1 MRTLILL
8 LTGVLLFSPITA
20 DAQDSRA
27 ALEAVAKA
35 LGATGLK
42 SIEIQGGGTFFWAGQ
57 SYTVCRRR
65 NS

>member
-27 ALEAVAKA
+27 ALEAVA
-35 LGATGLK
+35 
-42 SIEIQGGGTFFWAGQ
+42 
-57 SYTVCRRR
+57 
-65 NS
+65 